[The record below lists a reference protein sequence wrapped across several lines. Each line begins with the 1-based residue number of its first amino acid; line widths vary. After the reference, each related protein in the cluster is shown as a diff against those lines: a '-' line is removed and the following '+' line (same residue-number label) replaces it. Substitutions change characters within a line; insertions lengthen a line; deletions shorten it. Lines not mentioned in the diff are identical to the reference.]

1 MTDTSNFSGIS
12 ITDSQSTLRILL
24 NISVSLKHYTST
36 QGVLKEKEN
45 MELKMNEKVTEQ
57 FRVVKENSGV
67 NNDQSV
73 IGLLISK
80 EYHRIQRSKKRKVF
94 IPNEDYAL
102 IEKAAEARGKTV
114 DEYVQEL
121 TEKHFR
127 KVKEDFA
134 PAMKIQA

>member
-1 MTDTSNFSGIS
+1 
-12 ITDSQSTLRILL
+12 
-24 NISVSLKHYTST
+24 
-36 QGVLKEKEN
+36 

-67 NNDQSV
+67 NNDQNV
-73 IGLLISK
+73 ITLLISR

-94 IPNEDYAL
+94 IPNEDYDL
-102 IEKAAEARGKTV
+102 IEKAAESHGKTV
-114 DEYVQEL
+114 DQYVQEL

-134 PAMKIQA
+134 PATKIQA

>member
-1 MTDTSNFSGIS
+1 
-12 ITDSQSTLRILL
+12 
-24 NISVSLKHYTST
+24 
-36 QGVLKEKEN
+36 
-45 MELKMNEKVTEQ
+45 MELKTTLNEKVTEQ

-67 NNDQSV
+67 NSDKSV

-114 DEYVQEL
+114 DQYVQEL
-121 TEKHFR
+121 TEKHFS
-127 KVKEDFA
+127 KVKEGYA
-134 PAMKIQA
+134 

>member
-1 MTDTSNFSGIS
+1 
-12 ITDSQSTLRILL
+12 
-24 NISVSLKHYTST
+24 
-36 QGVLKEKEN
+36 

-67 NNDQSV
+67 NDDKSV

-114 DEYVQEL
+114 DQYVQEL
-121 TEKHFR
+121 TEAHFR
-127 KVKEDFA
+127 KVKERYA
-134 PAMKIQA
+134 